1 MNERLEAALELAALG
16 WHVIPVVAGGKR
28 PLVEWRDYQHNKPST
43 LDISSWWERYPDAN
57 LGIILGGGACA
68 VDLDRGGSESLRDA
82 GIELPADAPRVSTP
96 SGGEHIYLR
105 GVVPNKVRI
114 LPGVDLRGSSM
125 GFCVAPPSAGNN
137 GVRYAWVR
145 GITSLD
151 DLPSAP
157 PALLALLNKEKP
169 KEGLYAPDQPE
180 WVAGLLTNG
189 SPEGSR
195 NADGARLAGYL
206 YRALP
211 SDIARACLFAWNDKN
226 TPPLDR
232 HEVETIAQSIS
243 RRAVADRTL
252 PLVSQQEMRQE
263 TQRKSDARTVGAIL
277 GDLAKTV
284 HVPTEFIQT
293 PYESLNNL
301 LFGGLTRQEY
311 VLLGGRPSV
320 GKTALGLQIAKVA
333 AEAGRRVLLA
343 TLEMSS
349 QQLASRLAVL
359 WSGLSAG
366 TVRRAGL
373 SGPDLEAFNAA
384 AQQMSSLPIVI
395 ESGLQAAE
403 EIYSYV
409 EQDKEDGYGFD
420 LVVVDYLQ
428 CVKPMVGHR
437 GGDRR
442 VDVDSVSATLKKIPR
457 QLSVPL
463 IAISELARREGE
475 PTIHELKESGRLEY
489 DADIIVL
496 LHREKFDRRVKV
508 TVGKARDAQVGA
520 FHLFYDGN
528 RFSFSENDT
537 LAPAGKPAEYE
548 QPF

>member
-125 GFCVAPPSAGNN
+125 GFCVAPPSTGSN
-137 GVRYAWVR
+137 GLPYSWVR
-145 GITSLD
+145 GITSPD
-151 DLPSAP
+151 DLPGAP
-157 PALLALLNKEKP
+157 PALLALLSKE
-169 KEGLYAPDQPE
+169 KEGLYAPESKPE
-180 WVAGLLTNG
+180 WVAELLSNG
-189 SPEGSR
+189 SAEGNR

-206 YRALP
+206 FRALP
-211 SDIARACLFAWNDKN
+211 TDIARACLFAWNDKN

-252 PLVSQQEMRQE
+252 PLVSREEMRQE

-284 HVPTEFIQT
+284 HVPTEFVAT

-301 LFGGLTRQEY
+301 LFGGVTRQEY

-320 GKTALGLQIAKVA
+320 GKTALGLQMAKVA
-333 AEAGRRVLLA
+333 AEAGKRVLLA
-343 TLEMSS
+343 TFEMSAE
-349 QQLASRLAVL
+349 QLAARLAVL
-359 WSGLSAG
+359 WSGLPAG
-366 TVRRAGL
+366 VVRRAGL
-373 SGPDLEAFNAA
+373 SGGDLAAFTAA
-384 AQQMSSLPIVI
+384 AQQMTSLPIVI

-403 EIYSYV
+403 EVYSYV

-420 LVVVDYLQ
+420 LVIVDYLQ
-428 CVKPMVGHR
+428 CVRPLVSHR
-437 GGDRR
+437 AGDRR
-442 VDVDSVSATLKKIPR
+442 MDVDSVSATLKKIPR
-457 QLSVPL
+457 QLNVPL

-496 LHREKFDRRVKV
+496 LHREKFDRRVKL
-508 TVGKARDAQVGA
+508 TVGKARDAQVGSL
-520 FHLFYDGN
+520 HLFYDGS

-537 LAPAGKPAEYE
+537 LAPTGKPAEYE

>member
-1 MNERLEAALELAALG
+1 LSNERLEAALALAALG
-16 WHVIPVVAGGKR
+16 CHVIPVMAGGKK
-28 PLVEWRDYQHNKPST
+28 PLVEWKQYQSSKPSD
-43 LDISSWWERYPDAN
+43 LDLRVWWESWPDAN
-57 LGIILGGGACA
+57 VGIVLGRGTFA
-68 VDLDRGGSESLRDA
+68 VDLDRGGRESLDGA
-82 GIELPADAPRVSTP
+82 GIHLPGDAPRVATP

-105 GVVPNKVRI
+105 GVVSDKVRV
-114 LPGVDLRGSSM
+114 LPGVDIRGV
-125 GFCVAPPSAGNN
+125 GYCAAPPSTGHN
-137 GVRYAWVR
+137 GVRYSWIR

-157 PALLALLNKEKP
+157 PALLALLTEKP
-169 KEGLYAPDQPE
+169 AKEGLYAPESKPE
-180 WVAGLLTNG
+180 WVAELLSNG
-189 SPEGSR
+189 SAEGNR

-206 YRALP
+206 FRALP
-211 SDIARACLFAWNDKN
+211 TDIARACLFAWNDKN

-232 HEVETIAQSIS
+232 QEVETIAASIQ

-301 LFGGLTRQEY
+301 LFGGVTRQEY

-320 GKTALGLQIAKVA
+320 GKTALGLQMAKVA
-333 AEAGRRVLLA
+333 AEAGRRVLLV
-343 TLEMSS
+343 TLEMSA
-349 QQLASRLAVL
+349 QQLAARLAVL
-359 WSGLSAG
+359 WSGLPAG
-366 TVRRAGL
+366 VVRRAGL
-373 SGPDLEAFNAA
+373 SGENLSAFTAA
-384 AQQMSSLPIVI
+384 AQQMTSLPIVI

-528 RFSFSENDT
+528 RFSFSEQDT
-537 LAPAGKPAEYE
+537 MVPVGQKAEYE